1 MRGDFLAR
9 QRGIIG
15 AIKASPTESTLAEI
29 GQREETG
36 IRPDYRNLNAIQEAW
51 LSLNTEEGD
60 RANHFASIGTF
71 KFKNP
76 PPFTLTEIMWFCFS
90 RDLDCRALDQAL
102 PRHLVGR
109 RAAELQR
116 RPGAI

>member
-1 MRGDFLAR
+1 MRGDQLAR

-15 AIKASPTESTLAEI
+15 AVKASPTGLTVAKI
-29 GQREETG
+29 GQREETAT
-36 IRPDYRNLNAIQEAW
+36 RPDYRDLKAIQEAW
-51 LSLNTEEGD
+51 LPLYTEKGE

-76 PPFTLTEIMWFCFS
+76 PPFNLTELMWFCFS
-90 RDLDCRALDQAL
+90 RDLNCRALDQDL
-102 PRHLVGR
+102 PRHLVGC